1 MRGVFDTV
9 ALTTVPTKIEVLVGN
24 EALLTDN
31 SVSITPAQASRL
43 QIWKR
48 LGSSVALAAT
58 RRTVATSHT
67 TNSEPFTLKAMF
79 AASDSLRPEA
89 THVIKTLQ
97 RANKSVWMI
106 TGDNETTARAV
117 ASQVGILADHVIAGV
132 LPTEKAE
139 KIKYLQRS
147 QPKQSS
153 LFSSNKG
160 KRATVAMIG
169 DGINDAPALA
179 TADVGIA
186 LATGA
191 DVAVQTAPFVIL
203 NPSSSE
209 KLNLNTVLTL
219 VRLSRTVFRRVRF
232 NFGWALVYNV
242 CLVPLAAGVLYP
254 ARTAGGGHVR
264 LDPTWA
270 ALAMALSSL
279 SVVVS
284 SLALKLKVSV
294 LGFRSEEGRQKPS
307 VEKDVGGVEVSEAD
321 LEKGTDLEKG
331 LDLG

>member
-1 MRGVFDTV
+1 MRGVFDT
-9 ALTTVPTKIEVLVGN
+9 ATLTTVTTQIEVLVGN
-24 EALLTDN
+24 EALLIDN
-31 SVSITPAQASRL
+31 SVSISPAQASRL

-58 RRTVATSHT
+58 RPTTATS
-67 TNSEPFTLKAMF
+67 NSTWNEPFTLKAMF
-79 AASDSLRPEA
+79 AASDPLRPEA
-89 THVIKTLQ
+89 AHVIKTLQ

-106 TGDNETTARAV
+106 TGDNETTAQAV
-117 ASQVGILADHVIAGV
+117 ARQVGISADHVIAGV

-147 QPKQSS
+147 QPKQPS

-160 KRATVAMIG
+160 QRATVAMIG

-209 KLNLNTVLTL
+209 QLNLNTVLTL

-242 CLVPLAAGVLYP
+242 CLVPLAAGVVYP
-254 ARTAGGGHVR
+254 ARSAGGGHVR

-284 SLALKLKVSV
+284 SLALRLKVSIM
-294 LGFRSEEGRQKPS
+294 GFRSDEGR
-307 VEKDVGGVEVSEAD
+307 EKLDVGKDGEGVEMREA
-321 LEKGTDLEKG
+321 DLEKG
-331 LDLG
+331 LDLD